1 MLKKYNTDWTGI
13 RLTDPKATVIEWG
26 PATPGARCIY
36 VPKATIRLAVIEGGV
51 FQLDDKI
58 EEPIRMLRGKRCAVV
73 RCLWYGRKPLV
84 TWMHLTL
91 LSGYEKR
98 NNYRGDVVTNIGRLP

>member
-13 RLTDPKATVIEWG
+13 RRTDPKATVIEWEA
-26 PATPGARCIY
+26 ATPGARHIY

-51 FQLDDKI
+51 FRLDDVA
-58 EEPIRMLRGKRCAVV
+58 EPISILRDKECAVV
-73 RCLWYGRKPLV
+73 QCLWYGRKPLM

-91 LSGYEKR
+91 LSGYEERK
-98 NNYRGDVVTNIGRLP
+98 NYRGDVVTNIGRLP

>member
-36 VPKATIRLAVIEGGV
+36 VPKATIRRAVVEGGV
-51 FQLDDKI
+51 FQLDDI
-58 EEPIRMLRGKRCAVV
+58 ENPIRILRGKQRAVV

-91 LSGYEKR
+91 LSKYEERK
-98 NNYRGDVVTNIGRLP
+98 NYRGKVVTNIAR